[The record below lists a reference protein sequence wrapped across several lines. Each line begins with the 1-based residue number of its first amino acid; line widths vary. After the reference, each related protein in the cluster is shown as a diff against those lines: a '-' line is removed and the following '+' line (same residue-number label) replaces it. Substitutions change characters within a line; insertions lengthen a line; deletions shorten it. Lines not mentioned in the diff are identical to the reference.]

1 MAVKRIDL
9 LAHADFHGQFREDGE
24 NPGLSRFYD
33 AIESVRSRNP
43 EGTLLL
49 DAGDESKCLWHG
61 KAVYEGLGLIKTD
74 AMVLGNHEFDA
85 GREEL
90 ERCIVWGNEHF
101 PMLCANIVYRENHK
115 RIKGIRPYV
124 ILEKENI
131 RIGILG
137 LCSAYTPYMVEQ
149 SAFADF
155 EMLDS
160 IETIRRYV
168 PEMREQG
175 AELIVL
181 LTHFPFYPEEAGELF
196 ECYEQIRDLQIDAFI
211 GGHIPGDYAK
221 VIDGCAIVKGGFHGA
236 SLCHIMIDYD
246 AENHQ
251 KASCRAEIIDVL
263 NGAYKHVPEIDEF
276 VSKTTKDYEYYFTE
290 VLAEAQEDIPM
301 RLSCESPMGDLLSDA
316 IREES
321 GTDFAYFNCTS
332 CGRIISKGPLTRY
345 SIQKATA
352 FNEKLQTTKMKGS
365 DLYDLFELIHQPEIF
380 GNNAEL
386 MFSGLRVKID
396 HNKEAGQKVV
406 WIKDPDGQTIDPDRM
421 FTVCTSKYMS
431 TGGNGTREFA
441 ERFQWQE
448 IDLFIHDAIA
458 RYFHRKGKIKGVKDG
473 RYEFIGH
480 PENDNSPW

>member
-1 MAVKRIDL
+1 MAIKKIDI
-9 LAHADFHGQFREDGE
+9 LAHADFHGQFREEED

-33 AIESVRSRNP
+33 AIETIRKDNP

-61 KAVYEGLGLIKTD
+61 KPVYDGLGLIRTD

-90 ERCIVWGNEHF
+90 ERCIRWGNAHF
-101 PMLCANIVYRENHK
+101 PMLCANIVYRDDHK
-115 RIKGIRPYV
+115 LIKGIRPYV
-124 ILEKENI
+124 ILEKQNV

-155 EMLDS
+155 AMLDS

-168 PEMREQG
+168 PEMREKG

-196 ECYEQIRDLQIDAFI
+196 ECFDQVKDLNIDVFI

-221 VIDGCAIVKGGFHGA
+221 VIEGCAIVKGGFHGR
-236 SLCHIMIDYD
+236 SLCHISIDYD
-246 AENHQ
+246 TETREKTCCH
-251 KASCRAEIIDVL
+251 AEIIDVM
-263 NGAYKHVPEIDEF
+263 NGSFRHVPEIDAF
-276 VSKTTKDYEYYFTE
+276 VKETTKDYEYYFTE
-290 VLAEAQEDIPM
+290 ILAEAEEDIPM

-316 IREES
+316 IREETS
-321 GTDFAYFNCTS
+321 ADFAYFNCTS
-332 CGRIISKGPLTRY
+332 CGRMIAKGPLTRY

-352 FNEKLQTTKMKGS
+352 FNEKLQMTEMKGS
-365 DLYDLFELIHQPEIF
+365 DLYDLFELIHEPEIF

-386 MFSGLRVKID
+386 MFSGLKVKID
-396 HNKEAGQKVV
+396 HTKETGHKVI
-406 WIKDPDGQTIDPDRM
+406 WIRDLKDKEIDNDQV
-421 FTVCTSKYMS
+421 FTVVTSKYMS

-441 ERFQWQE
+441 ERFPWQE
-448 IDLFIHDAIA
+448 IDLYIHDAIA
-458 RYFHRKGKIKGVKDG
+458 GYFQRKGKIKGETDG
-473 RYEFIGH
+473 RYEFIDH